1 MSINFYLGESVKYG
15 KSPIVIRVQ
24 YRKAGINIRRNT
36 GFSMEPD
43 IWKNRFNIQ
52 CLKKYA
58 WIDEIQNTFIQLS
71 KIAQT
76 ITVMH
81 HEGIHITTDV
91 VKECMFKIKYKEYLA
106 EADEKTFMPF
116 YRYLDQLYI
125 DFNEGKRMTENG
137 TPYRR
142 GTLTSIKQAIDHY
155 RAFEKKT
162 KRTYNFDDI
171 DMDFYRRYLAF
182 LNDQN
187 YALNTIG
194 KNINWLKSFMNSAQI
209 EGYHTNVAF
218 KNKMFKGARVEVD
231 TIYLTK
237 EDLEKIRAVDLSN
250 KTYGYDLA
258 RDIFMIGVW
267 TAQRV
272 SDYNNIKKEDLQTH
286 IIKKV
291 VEKEDP
297 EHPGKMIEAIEKK
310 EVLVVNITQ
319 KKTGARVAIP
329 CSTELRKIFEKYNY
343 EIPHLSDQ
351 NVNDNMKK
359 IAEWAGLDEPVKIDY
374 IEGGKR
380 KTVIKKKYEL
390 IHTHTARRTGA
401 TLMYLSGMDFYDI
414 MKITG
419 HSTVQNLK
427 KYIKA
432 DEIEVLEKIVDKYDY
447 FD

>member
-71 KIAQT
+71 KIART

-142 GTLTSIKQAIDHY
+142 GTLTSIKQAYDHY
-155 RAFEKKT
+155 KAFEKKSRR
-162 KRTYNFDDI
+162 KFDYDDI
-171 DMDFYRRYLAF
+171 NMDFYNKYTNYLTKCGYS
-182 LNDQN
+182 Q
-187 YALNTIG
+187 NTIA
-194 KNINWLKSFMNSAQI
+194 KNIGWLKTFLSLA
-209 EGYHTNVAF
+209 EADGYNKNTIYRTRRF
-218 KNKMFKGARVEVD
+218 KAKKQDVD
-231 TIYLTK
+231 SIYLTSS
-237 EDLEKIRAVDLSN
+237 DLQKIRSVDLTD
-250 KTYGYDLA
+250 KPWGYDIA
-258 RDIFMIGVW
+258 RDKFLIGVL

-272 SDYNNIKKEDLQTH
+272 SDYNNIKGDDIKIEDKTSDNS
-286 IIKKV
+286 KCN
-291 VEKEDP
+291 DP
-297 EHPGKMIEAIEKK
+297 GHAPNYKIVYFI
-310 EVLVVNITQ
+310 Q
-319 KKTGARVAIP
+319 KKTNARVPVP
-329 CSTELRKIFEKYNY
+329 CNPELEEIFAKYNNNIPY
-343 EIPHLSDQ
+343 LSEQKINEYIKEIA
-351 NVNDNMKK
+351 K
-359 IAEWAGLDEPVKIDY
+359 EAGLKEKIKTQKM
-374 IEGGKR
+374 IGGE
-380 KTVIKKKYEL
+380 TIIKYFPKYQM
-390 IHTHTARRTGA
+390 ITSHTARRTGA
-401 TLMYLSGMDFYDI
+401 TLMYLSGMDVFDI

-419 HSTVQNLK
+419 HKQMETLM
-427 KYIKA
+427 KYIK
-432 DEIEVLEKIVDKYDY
+432 VDKLEIIKKRFHNYD
-447 FD
+447 FFKERI